1 MPQPCGRPL
10 LDAQASQEER
20 WKWPPFPA
28 LAQARVHVVCQAT
41 CTRMY
46 IRGAHC
52 LLTLRLK
59 VLYSSSSAEL
69 LTKANKVSGRLA
81 TSSSGQAY
89 SLYVVAEREFKDFA
103 LLLKTL
109 FTAQWLRPDSR
120 L

>member
-1 MPQPCGRPL
+1 MPSHLHAHVYTRSAL
-10 LDAQASQEER
+10 SVDIAAQ
-20 WKWPPFPA
+20 
-28 LAQARVHVVCQAT
+28 
-41 CTRMY
+41 
-46 IRGAHC
+46 
-52 LLTLRLK
+52 

-109 FTAQWLRPDSR
+109 FTA
-120 L
+120 